1 MLDKIDI
8 QILNMLQE
16 NGRVKRNAI
25 AEVVGLSLPSLS
37 ERMKKL
43 EERGVIE
50 GYYTKVNRKV
60 FGFDIM
66 AFIQVVT
73 SSSKHYQKFLE
84 NVEKEDDIIEC
95 YAVLG
100 EGSHMLKAIVQDSD
114 SLEQLLRRI
123 QSWPGVMRTMTN
135 FVLSTTKE
143 TTKLNIK

>member
-43 EERGVIE
+43 EEHGVIE
-50 GYYTKVNRKV
+50 GYYTKVNRKM

-84 NVEKEDDIIEC
+84 HVEKEDEIIEC

-100 EGSHMLKAIVQDSD
+100 EGSHVLKAIVKDTA
-114 SLEQLLRRI
+114 SLEQLLRQI